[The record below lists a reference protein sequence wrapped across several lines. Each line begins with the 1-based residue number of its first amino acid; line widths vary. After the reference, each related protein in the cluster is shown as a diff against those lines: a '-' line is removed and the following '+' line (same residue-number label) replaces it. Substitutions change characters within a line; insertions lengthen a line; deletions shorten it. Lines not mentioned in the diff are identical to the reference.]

1 MSIEL
6 LIAAAMVA
14 GTPILLAALG
24 ELLSERAG
32 VLNLGVEGSMLVGA
46 VSGFAGTMTSHSVW
60 VGVALALVGSGLFG
74 LLFAFLVVTVRM
86 NQVVTGLAFT
96 ILGGGLSA
104 FLGKRFIGQPA
115 PDTVPRP
122 DFGSLAEVPFFG
134 PALFRHDVLIYAAI
148 VIAVLIALYIQR
160 TRYGLILRALG
171 ESPDVLDTLGI
182 NVTALRYAYVV
193 AGAALAGLGGAYL
206 SLAFTPSWIENMTAG
221 RGWIAIALVIFASW
235 RPMWLLAG
243 AYMFGLVDALRFR
256 MQVGGEAIINPYFL
270 NMLPYLATLAVLV
283 LTSSAASRRRFGA
296 PSALGTAYD
305 RERR

>member
-1 MSIEL
+1 M
-6 LIAAAMVA
+6 
-14 GTPILLAALG
+14 
-24 ELLSERAG
+24 
-32 VLNLGVEGSMLVGA
+32 
-46 VSGFAGTMTSHSVW
+46 
-60 VGVALALVGSGLFG
+60 FG
-74 LLFAFLVVTVRM
+74 LAFAFLVVTVRM

-122 DFGSLAEVPFFG
+122 DLGALAELPFLG
-134 PALFRHDVLIYAAI
+134 PALFRHDVLVYAAI
-148 VIAVLIALYIQR
+148 VVAVLIALYIRR

-182 NVTALRYAYVV
+182 NVAALRYAYVV

-256 MQVGGEAIINPYFL
+256 MQVGGEAVIDPYFL

-283 LTSSAASRRRFGA
+283 LTSSTAQPQTLRRAQHARNGVR
-296 PSALGTAYD
+296 S
-305 RERR
+305 